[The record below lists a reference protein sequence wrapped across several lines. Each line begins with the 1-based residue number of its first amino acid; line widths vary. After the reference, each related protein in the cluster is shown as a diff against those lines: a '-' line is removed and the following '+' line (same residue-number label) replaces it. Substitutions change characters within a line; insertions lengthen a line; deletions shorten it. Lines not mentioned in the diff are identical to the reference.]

1 MVSVIVPLYN
11 EEDNLKLLNNKI
23 SQALNNLGR
32 KYEIIYIDDGSKD
45 NSPNLLKEFNQR
57 DNRVKFIILAKNF
70 GQTLAI
76 QAGIDYSKGEIIVI
90 LDADLQN
97 DPADISKLLEKINGG
112 YDVVSGWRKIR
123 KDPFFS
129 KKIPSFFANRLIM
142 FLSGIK
148 IHDLGCALK
157 AYKRSALA
165 QIRLYGEMHRLLP
178 LYAAA
183 RGAAI
188 AEVEVSHNP
197 RSSGKTHY
205 GLMRIFKV
213 CLDLITIK
221 FFDRYSTRPIYFFG
235 SVGMIFFITGIL
247 LGCIVIIRTLFLGGI
262 WISPLLFIS
271 LLFFAAGIQLIL
283 NGLLAEI
290 LIRIYYKSR
299 HEEPYLIKNKL
310 I

>member
-1 MVSVIVPLYN
+1 MVSVVVPLYN
-11 EEDNLKLLNNKI
+11 EEDNLEPLNNRLSK
-23 SQALNNLGR
+23 ALNSLGTE
-32 KYEIIYIDDGSKD
+32 YEIIYIDDGSKD
-45 NSPNLLKEFNQR
+45 NSPNLLKEFNQK
-57 DNRVKFIILAKNF
+57 DSRVKFITLAKNF

-76 QAGIDYSKGEIIVI
+76 QAGIDYSKGEIIII

-97 DPADISKLLEKINGG
+97 DPADISKLLEKIHEG

-123 KDPFFS
+123 NDPFFS

-142 FLSGIK
+142 LLSGIR

-157 AYKRSALA
+157 AYKRVALER
-165 QIRLYGEMHRLLP
+165 IRLYGEMHRLLP
-178 LYAAA
+178 LYAAM
-183 RGAAI
+183 RGAKI

-197 RSSGKTHY
+197 RFSGKTHY

-213 CLDLITIK
+213 CLDLITVR
-221 FFDRYSTRPIYFFG
+221 FFDRYSTRPMYFFG
-235 SVGMIFFITGIL
+235 SVGMIFFISGML
-247 LGCIVIIRTLFLGGI
+247 LGCAVILRTLLLGGI

-283 NGLLAEI
+283 IGLVAEI